1 MTEKEFI
8 DIAAELRNLALRT
21 VLSED
26 IAQDTMLRL
35 WTIHEDLPPD
45 KAHGMAITI
54 ARHLAIDRLRKQ
66 HTASLDSLQDTSRN
80 AIRQLAVEDTS
91 LEEREN
97 EEWLQRHL
105 KKLPSNEYMVL
116 HLRQVEKKNS
126 EEIAAILGIKQE
138 SVPVLLSRARRKLYA
153 SLKNKEQTLR

>member
-8 DIAAELRNLALRT
+8 DIAAELRSLALRT

-35 WTIHEDLPPD
+35 WTIHEDLPSG
-45 KAHGMAITI
+45 KIHGLTVTI
-54 ARHLAIDRLRKQ
+54 ARHLAIDRIRKQ
-66 HTASLDSLQDTSRN
+66 RHAPLDSLQDAN
-80 AIRQLAVEDTS
+80 LAAIRHLAIEDTS
-91 LEEREN
+91 LEEKEN
-97 EEWLQRHL
+97 EEWLHRHL
-105 KKLPSNEYMVL
+105 KELPSNEYMVL
-116 HLRQVEKKNS
+116 HLRQVEKKSS

-153 SLKNKEQTLR
+153 SLKNKK